1 MTQKKQNLVSG
12 EEQVAA
18 TTGNNNYEVMNKE
31 HTFNLIRRLYKDG
44 DYLMSLL
51 IGCCSFWG
59 LRISDALTLSW
70 DMISDTDNFT
80 LIEKKTGKK
89 RVIKINDSFQNH
101 IRDCYKAL
109 GIQDKSEKCFADYSV
124 QSINLILKEIKERY
138 NLKAKHFNTQC
149 LRRTFVCE

>member
-1 MTQKKQNLVSG
+1 MNKTITNGIGEDSVS
-12 EEQVAA
+12 A
-18 TTGNNNYEVMNKE
+18 TTGNNNYEVMNNE
-31 HTFNLIRRLYKDG
+31 HTLNLVRRLYKDG
-44 DYLMSLL
+44 DYRMSLL

-89 RVIKINDSFQNH
+89 CVMKIDDSFQIH

-124 QSINLILKEIKERY
+124 QSINLILKEIEERY
-138 NLKAKHFNTQC
+138 NLKAEHFNTHC
-149 LRRTFVCE
+149 LRKTVACG